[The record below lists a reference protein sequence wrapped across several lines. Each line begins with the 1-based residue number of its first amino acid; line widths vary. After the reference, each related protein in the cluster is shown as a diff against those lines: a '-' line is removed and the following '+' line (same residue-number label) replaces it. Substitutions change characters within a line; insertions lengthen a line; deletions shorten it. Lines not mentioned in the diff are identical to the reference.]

1 MRNACL
7 GATFKGN
14 VIETR
19 CAASQTGTVIILDL
33 LPRSREVLRIFQCY
47 SKTFIGDVFF
57 ELCQRVGGSV
67 WHAAQNILFRITV
80 QKPIAGP
87 KGPPKL

>member
-67 WHAAQNILFRITV
+67 WHAAQNTLFRITV

>member
-67 WHAAQNILFRITV
+67 WHAAQNTLFRITV
-80 QKPIAGP
+80 RKPIAGP

>member
-1 MRNACL
+1 MRNACM

-19 CAASQTGTVIILDL
+19 RSASQTSTVIIFDL
-33 LPRSREVLRIFQCY
+33 RPRSCGVLRIFQCY

-67 WHAAQNILFRITV
+67 WHSRKILYSEL
-80 QKPIAGP
+80 QYKKPIAGP